1 MGRGASL
8 FPFSFG
14 RNMKTQFLIYML
26 LASQFA
32 AAQFYHVPL
41 DISLS
46 EIPYSSGGLTD
57 RSYGISF
64 INDSTGFRTIT
75 RGWQFEGP
83 IWRNYILKTTDF
95 AESWDTVYVEELY
108 PINANE
114 FRTFSNIE
122 FVNDTLGFVCGWN
135 MFAIMRTS
143 DGGSTWQDISA
154 PAQNLIKIQFYDH
167 LRGVCVPDYG
177 GFGSTIAVETYDGGL
192 TWTEATSFQNDNSF
206 ISECEVVSAA
216 VADLHNKEECYTDQ
230 FEEIEFPIGNQGTIS
245 RQPREIAAT
254 STDHWTVGTLGNI
267 GFSNFAS
274 LATTWNGGDSY
285 EYLDF
290 SYVPYIGDI
299 LYLND
304 SVAYGVAARGQASVN
319 PLQDLIWKTLDGGHT
334 WSAQEIIPE
343 LILESNE
350 EGDYYRTPNFSDIE
364 CPSECTCYLYGL
376 DLYRTNNGGGE
387 LFPNQGVV
395 LTSVNEIEEG
405 VEIEIYPNPAHEK
418 LNIKSKQVMVS
429 VQIVNSLGQIV
440 ISSNRHENTTSKT
453 LDISLLE
460 SGIFFI
466 IVQSEIGNSVQRFVK
481 VR

>member
-8 FPFSFG
+8 FPFSLL
-14 RNMKTQFLIYML
+14 RDMKTQFLLYML
-26 LASQFA
+26 LASQFI

-41 DISLS
+41 DIALS

-83 IWRNYILKTTDF
+83 DIWRNYILKTTDF

-143 DGGSTWQDISA
+143 NGGSTWQDVSA

-177 GFGSTIAVETYDGGL
+177 GFGSTISVETYDGGL
-192 TWTEATSFQNDNSF
+192 TWTEATGFQNDNSF

-216 VADLHNKEECYTDQ
+216 IADLHYKEECYTDQ
-230 FEEIEFPIGNQGTIS
+230 FEEIEFPIGNQGTVS

-254 STDHWTVGTLGNI
+254 NTEHWTVGTLGNI

-290 SYVPYIGDI
+290 PGNLLIGDI
-299 LYLND
+299 KYQD
-304 SVAYGVAARGQASVN
+304 SAAYAVAADGLTNVN
-319 PLQDLIWKTLDGGHT
+319 PLPDLVWKTLDSGHT
-334 WSAQEIIPE
+334 WFSQQIIPY
-343 LILESNE
+343 LLPYIE
-350 EGDYYRTPNFSDIE
+350 EGDTLWYGPNFYDIE
-364 CPSECTCYLYGL
+364 CPSECTCYIYGS
-376 DLYRTNNGGGE
+376 DLYRTTNCGGE
-387 LFPNQGVV
+387 LFPNQGVD
-395 LTSVNEIEEG
+395 LTSVNEREAG
-405 VEIEIYPNPAHEK
+405 LQIEIYPNPAHEK

-481 VR
+481 E